1 MNWNEANEA
10 CRALD
15 PDGQATLTS
24 VQSSDENDYIYSLFG
39 SYSPWIGGTDEA
51 EEGVWR

>member
-15 PDGQATLTS
+15 PDGQATLTF
-24 VQSSDENDYIYSLFG
+24 VQSPDENDYIQSLLSVWSF
-39 SYSPWIGGTDEA
+39 IGGTDEA